1 MNNKKIATLLSIA
14 LLISLTGCGGNSAGN
29 DVPPSSSIESSQAPI
44 ETPETPIEPT
54 ESTSQTQDPPQS
66 ENPTEAPQE
75 PTAEPTE
82 KPKEQVTP
90 SKEPTPEPTQE
101 PTSPPATPAPVNT
114 PAPTPA
120 PTPTPAPVHTH
131 SYTTTKKATCTSE
144 GIETCSCGDTKVI
157 PATGQHDYQPQT
169 IQGTGHYEQIQVGT
183 EQVLVR
189 NETRQYYECLGCG
202 AHHYSYEEHAAHS
215 DPSSPSF
222 SPNCAFARNLIRTES
237 VPVYEEQPVYE
248 NRWVEDTPATTI
260 RICSIC
266 GQQEP

>member
-1 MNNKKIATLLSIA
+1 MNKKIAALLAIA
-14 LLISLTGCGGNSAGN
+14 LLISLTGCGSNAGVD
-29 DVPPSSSIESSQAPI
+29 DVPPSNSIESSQAPI

-54 ESTSQTQDPPQS
+54 ESTRQTQDPPQS
-66 ENPTEAPQE
+66 EE
-75 PTAEPTE
+75 PI
-82 KPKEQVTP
+82 
-90 SKEPTPEPTQE
+90 EPTQE
-101 PTSPPATPAPVNT
+101 PTTPPATPAPVNT

-189 NETRQYYECLGCG
+189 NEKRQYIKCDGCSG
-202 AHHYSYEEHAAHS
+202 IFYTNEEWDAHTNS
-215 DPSSPSF
+215 SSPQF
-222 SPNCAFARNLIRTES
+222 SAHCAFAGYLIYTEY
-237 VPVYEEQPVYE
+237 VPVYEEKPVYE
-248 NRWVEDTPATTI
+248 NKWIEDTPATTI